1 MSDFALTRA
10 MLEAR
15 IHQVLDEIEAE
26 HADEDDYDASQMVLD
41 WMAMMYE
48 VMGRIV
54 GGIDNEPMREQARAF
69 AYRGLDWVFL
79 HAVERT
85 LVRQDIYK

>member
-1 MSDFALTRA
+1 MTDFSLTRA

-15 IHQVLDEIEAE
+15 IHVILDEIEAE
-26 HADEDDYDASQMVLD
+26 QADEDDYDSSQMVLD

-48 VMGRIV
+48 VMGRLV
-54 GGIDNEPMREQARAF
+54 GGIDNGPEREKARVF
-69 AYRGLDWVFL
+69 AYRGIDWVFS

-85 LVRQDIYK
+85 IEKQEHSR